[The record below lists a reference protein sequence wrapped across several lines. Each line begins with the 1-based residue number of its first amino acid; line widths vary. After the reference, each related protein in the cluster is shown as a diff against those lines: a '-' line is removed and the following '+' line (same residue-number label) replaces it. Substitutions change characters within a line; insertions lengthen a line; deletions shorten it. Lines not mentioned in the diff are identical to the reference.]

1 MTAFWVIL
9 AILYILGLFWIANW
23 GDKDSP
29 IAKRLTRH
37 PLVYSLS
44 LAIYCTA
51 WTFYGAIGEATRSG
65 WSYLPILL
73 GPVLLYLFGFGIL
86 RKMIFVSR
94 RQNITSVADFISSRY
109 GKRPLTAPVVILI
122 CMLAVIPYIALQLKA
137 IGSNFALFVN
147 QDESSASLVVFV
159 ATVLIGVFAML
170 FGTRKVEVTEYRSGM
185 MLAIGSESLFK
196 LVAIIAVGLVAIFA
210 VPHDSIESF
219 LEGADLSE
227 WRSDTFFS
235 FPFIMQT
242 LMAAAAVICLPRQF
256 HVTVVD
262 HQNDKQSRT
271 ARWVFPLYLLIF
283 AALIP
288 PIAIV
293 GQSLFSSDVN
303 GDTYVIQLAL
313 ESQNLPLQILMFL
326 GGMSAT
332 TAMVI
337 VATFAL
343 SIMISN
349 DVILPL
355 MLARSKTQNRA
366 LPIYNRR
373 ILLVRR
379 IAMLGILSLS
389 FVYYQEMANSESL
402 ASTGLLAFSLV
413 FQLVPAVIGGLYWK
427 RGHAYG
433 VYAGL
438 TLGFICW
445 FLWMLLPFTAG
456 GEMSLGTYSSR
467 SELISYGALISL
479 IANIIGYVF
488 GSLLASERLV
498 DRIQATAFVTPTSEV
513 ESRFFKP
520 KSKAINGDLFVLL
533 ETFLGE
539 QKCAEVIHH
548 FEQNYNE
555 DLPSNQRPSRLFI
568 EYCERVLGGVLGGSS
583 ARTIINSLLVDK
595 QIKVEEMVTYLD
607 EATQAIQFNQ
617 NLLFISLDN
626 LDHGISVVD
635 KELRMVAWNKTYMS
649 LYPYPEGM
657 LKIGLPVEELI
668 RFNAVNGECG
678 VGDVEELVNKRLEH
692 LRKGTGHRFLRR
704 RANGRVIEMV
714 GNPLP
719 NGGFVTSFTDVTE
732 HIESQQ
738 ALKDANID
746 LEKRV
751 VARTQEVQGINQ
763 ELRQEIDR
771 RAQAEQELM
780 SAKAEAEHANAS
792 KTEFLALA
800 SHDILQPLNAA
811 KLYLGALQDSAI
823 PDDSI
828 TTLSKLSD
836 SLESTET
843 LISTLLEIARLDQGA
858 IKPTLVDTDIQ
869 PIIDPIIT
877 EFAVIAE
884 SKNLRLSTHIRPCRV
899 HSDPIYL
906 RRIIQNFVSNAV
918 KYTETGR
925 VLISVR
931 PSHQHVSIQ
940 VWDTGVGIPKSEQ
953 KKVFDDFYRWENNRE
968 PGMGL
973 GLGLVRRM
981 QKLLGVTTQVRS
993 VPHRGSCFTIL
1004 VPNAKQ
1010 PALPQQAPEVVPITK
1025 INKALAMCHIWCVD
1039 DDPNNLEAMSTL
1051 LDKWHCTYRTFNR
1064 YEDALNATEETLP
1077 ELLLMDYQ
1085 LNDQHDGI
1093 DLITRLRAR
1102 FNQNIPAVLIT
1113 AVRTDELAELCKQ
1126 QHISYMPKP
1135 AKPAKLR
1142 ALVQHIITQRDVIKD
1157 E

>member
-1 MTAFWVIL
+1 MTAFWILL

-23 GDKDSP
+23 GDKESP
-29 IAKRLTRH
+29 TAKRLTRH

-51 WTFYGAIGEATRSG
+51 WTFYGAIGEANRSG

-73 GPVLLYLFGFGIL
+73 GPILLYLFGFGLL
-86 RKMIFVSR
+86 RKLIFVSH

-109 GKRPLTAPVVILI
+109 GKRPMTAPLVILI
-122 CMLAVIPYIALQLKA
+122 CMLAIIPYIALQLKA
-137 IGSNFALFVN
+137 IGFNFALFVN
-147 QDESSASLVVFV
+147 QDESSASLVVFI

-196 LVAIIAVGLVAIFA
+196 LIAIIAVGLVAIFA
-210 VPHDSIESF
+210 ISEQPIDYFYQSAE
-219 LEGADLSE
+219 LEN
-227 WRSDTFFS
+227 WRLDTFLS

-242 LMAAAAVICLPRQF
+242 AMAAAAVICLPRQF

-262 HQNDKQSRT
+262 HQDNRQSKT
-271 ARWVFPLYLLIF
+271 ARWGFPLYLIIF

-293 GQSLFSSDVN
+293 GHSIFGGDVN
-303 GDTYVIQLAL
+303 GDTYVIQFALAS
-313 ESQNLPLQILMFL
+313 ENLPLQMLMFL

-337 VATFAL
+337 IATFAL

-355 MLARSKTQNRA
+355 MLARNKHQQQP
-366 LPIYNRR
+366 LPTYNRR
-373 ILLVRR
+373 ILLIRR

-389 FVYYQEMANSESL
+389 FIYYQEMANSESL
-402 ASTGLLAFSLV
+402 ASTGLIAFSLV

-433 VYAGL
+433 VYTGL
-438 TLGFICW
+438 TLGFVCW
-445 FLWMLLPFTAG
+445 FLWMLLPFSGSNEVA
-456 GEMSLGTYSSR
+456 LGSYDSR

-479 IANIIGYVF
+479 LANIVGYIV

-513 ESRFFKP
+513 ENRFFKP
-520 KSKAINGDLFVLL
+520 KSKAVNSDLFVLL

-539 QKCAEVIHH
+539 RKCAEVIQT
-548 FEQNYNE
+548 FESDYDEPLAANE
-555 DLPSNQRPSRLFI
+555 RPSRHFVD
-568 EYCERVLGGVLGGSS
+568 YCERVLGGVLGGSS
-583 ARTIINSLLVDK
+583 ARTIVNSVLVDK
-595 QIKVEEMVTYLD
+595 QMNVEEMVTYLD
-607 EATQAIQFNQ
+607 ETTQAIQFNQ

-635 KELRMVAWNKTYMS
+635 KDLRMVAWNQTYQA

-668 RFNAVNGECG
+668 RFNAENGECG
-678 VGDVEELVNKRLEH
+678 VGDLEGLVNKRLEH

-763 ELRQEIDR
+763 ELMQEIER
-771 RAQAEQELM
+771 RAQAEQQLIT
-780 SAKAEAEHANAS
+780 AKADAERANAS

-811 KLYLGALQDSAI
+811 KLYLGALQDSDLAQEQ
-823 PDDSI
+823 DSAK
-828 TTLSKLSD
+828 TLGKLSD
-836 SLESTET
+836 ALESTET

-858 IKPTLVDTDIQ
+858 IKPVLIDADIQ
-869 PIIDPIIT
+869 PIIDPIVA
-877 EFAVIAE
+877 EFGVIAE
-884 SKNLRLSTHIRPCRV
+884 NKQLRLSTHMRPCRV
-899 HSDPIYL
+899 HTDPIYL
-906 RRIIQNFVSNAV
+906 RRIVQNFVSNAV
-918 KYTETGR
+918 KYTHTGR

-931 PSHQHVSIQ
+931 PRGDKVCIQ
-940 VWDTGVGIPKSEQ
+940 VWDTGVGIPKVEQ
-953 KKVFDDFYRWENNRE
+953 KKVFDDFYRWENNHE

-981 QKLLGVTTQVRS
+981 QRLLNVTTQVRS
-993 VPHRGSCFTIL
+993 SPNKGSCFSIL
-1004 VPNAKQ
+1004 VPTALQLAEPSPQ
-1010 PALPQQAPEVVPITK
+1010 PSMETPSRIDTALER
-1025 INKALAMCHIWCVD
+1025 CHVWCVD

-1051 LDKWHCTYRTFNR
+1051 LEKWHCRYRTFSR
-1064 YEDALNATEETLP
+1064 YEDALNATTDTSP

-1085 LNDQHDGI
+1085 LDEQHDGMT
-1093 DLITRLRAR
+1093 LISRLRER
-1102 FNQNIPAVLIT
+1102 FDHTIPAVLIT
-1113 AVRTDELAELCKQ
+1113 AVRDSELADRCAEQ
-1126 QHISYMPKP
+1126 SISYMPKP

-1142 ALVQHIITQRDVIKD
+1142 ALVQHIVSQRSR
-1157 E
+1157 

>member
-1 MTAFWVIL
+1 MTAFWVLL

-23 GDKDSP
+23 GDKEGP

-51 WTFYGAIGEATRSG
+51 WTFYGAIGEANRSG
-65 WSYLPILL
+65 WTYLPILL
-73 GPVLLYLFGFGIL
+73 GPVLLYTFGFRL
-86 RKMIFVSR
+86 LKKMIFVSH

-122 CMLAVIPYIALQLKA
+122 CMLAIIPYIALQLKA
-137 IGSNFALFVN
+137 IGFNFALFVN
-147 QDESSASLVVFV
+147 KDESSASLVVFI

-196 LVAIIAVGLVAIFA
+196 LIAIIAVGMVAIFA
-210 VPHDSIESF
+210 VSHTSLESF
-219 LEGADLSE
+219 YASANLDV
-227 WRSDTFFS
+227 WTVDTFFS
-235 FPFIMQT
+235 FPFLMQT
-242 LMAAAAVICLPRQF
+242 AMAAAAVICLPRQF

-262 HQNDKQSRT
+262 HQDKRQSKT
-271 ARWVFPLYLLIF
+271 ARWVFPLYLTIF

-293 GQSLFSSDVN
+293 GQSIFGNSVN
-303 GDTYVIQLAL
+303 GDTYVIQFALAS
-313 ESQNLPLQILMFL
+313 ENLPLEMLIFL

-337 VATFAL
+337 IATFAL

-355 MLARSKTQNRA
+355 MLARNKNQRQA
-366 LPIYNRR
+366 LPTYNRR
-373 ILLVRR
+373 ILLIRR

-389 FVYYQEMANSESL
+389 FIYYQEMANSESL
-402 ASTGLLAFSLV
+402 ASTGLIAFSLV

-438 TLGFICW
+438 TLGFLCW
-445 FLWMLLPFTAG
+445 FLWMLLPITGSTDLNFGNYDT
-456 GEMSLGTYSSR
+456 R

-488 GSLLASERLV
+488 GSLLANERLV

-513 ESRFFKP
+513 ENRFFKP
-520 KSKAINGDLFVLL
+520 KSKAINSDLFVLL

-539 QKCAEVIHH
+539 RKCAEVIKT
-548 FEQNYNE
+548 FETNYDEALVSNE
-555 DLPSNQRPSRLFI
+555 RPSRRFVD
-568 EYCERVLGGVLGGSS
+568 YCERVLGGVLGGSS
-583 ARTIINSLLVDK
+583 ARTIVNSLLVDK
-595 QIKVEEMVTYLD
+595 QINVEEMVTYLD

-635 KELRMVAWNKTYMS
+635 KDLRMVAWNKTYQA

-668 RFNAVNGECG
+668 RFNAENGECG
-678 VGDVEELVNKRLEH
+678 VGDVEALVNKRLEH

-704 RANGRVIEMV
+704 RGNGRVIEMV

-763 ELRQEIDR
+763 ELMQEIER

-780 SAKAEAEHANAS
+780 SAKAEAERANAS

-811 KLYLGALQDSAI
+811 KLYLGALQDSDVAQE
-823 PDDSI
+823 SAQ
-828 TTLSKLSD
+828 TLTKLGD

-843 LISTLLEIARLDQGA
+843 LIATLLEIARLDQGA
-858 IKPTLVDTDIQ
+858 IRPTLIDCDIR
-869 PIIDPIIT
+869 PIIDPIVA
-877 EFAVIAE
+877 EFGVIAQ
-884 SKNLRLSTHIRPCRV
+884 SKHLRLNTHIRSCRV
-899 HSDPIYL
+899 HSDPLYL

-918 KYTETGR
+918 KYTEQGQ

-931 PSHQHVSIQ
+931 PKQDNVCIQ
-940 VWDTGVGIPKSEQ
+940 VWDTGVGIPEAEQ
-953 KKVFDDFYRWENNRE
+953 QKVFEDFYRWENNHE

-981 QKLLGVTTQVRS
+981 QRLLGVTTEVRS
-993 VPHRGSCFTIL
+993 KPHKGSCFTIL
-1004 VPNAKQ
+1004 VPLAKSLAT
-1010 PALPQQAPEVVPITK
+1010 PVADTPHTK
-1025 INKALAMCHIWCVD
+1025 PSKIDKALAMCHVWCVD
-1039 DDPNNLEAMSTL
+1039 DDRNNLEAMSTL
-1051 LDKWHCTYRTFNR
+1051 LEKWHCSYRTFSR
-1064 YEDALNATEETLP
+1064 YEDALTAETSTPP

-1085 LNDQHDGI
+1085 LNDQQDGLE
-1093 DLITRLRAR
+1093 LIKRLRER
-1102 FNQNIPAVLIT
+1102 FDQTIPAVLIT
-1113 AVRTDELAELCKQ
+1113 AVRDNSLADRCEENK
-1126 QHISYMPKP
+1126 ISYMPKP

-1142 ALVQHIITQRDVIKD
+1142 ALVQHIVSQRQN
-1157 E
+1157 

>member
-1 MTAFWVIL
+1 MTAFWVLL

-29 IAKRLTRH
+29 IARRFTRH

-73 GPVLLYLFGFGIL
+73 GPILLYLFGFGLL

-94 RQNITSVADFISSRY
+94 RQNITSIADFISSRY

-196 LVAIIAVGLVAIFA
+196 LTAIIAVGMVAIFA
-210 VPHDSIESF
+210 VPHDSFNAFFAS
-219 LEGADLSE
+219 ADLKV
-227 WRSDTFFS
+227 WDTGTLFS
-235 FPFIMQT
+235 FPFLMQT
-242 LMAAAAVICLPRQF
+242 AMAAAAVICLPRQF

-262 HQNDKQSRT
+262 HQNDKQSKT
-271 ARWVFPLYLLIF
+271 ARWVFPLYLMIF
-283 AALIP
+283 AVLIP

-293 GQSLFSSDVN
+293 GQSIFSSDIN

-313 ESQNLPLQILMFL
+313 ESENLPLQMLMFL

-337 VATFAL
+337 IATFAL

-355 MLARSKTQNRA
+355 MLARNKNQRQS
-366 LPIYNRR
+366 LPTYNRR
-373 ILLVRR
+373 ILLIRR
-379 IAMLGILSLS
+379 IAMLGILALS

-402 ASTGLLAFSLV
+402 ASTGLIAFSLV

-433 VYAGL
+433 VYTGL
-438 TLGFICW
+438 TLGFLCW
-445 FLWMLLPFTAG
+445 FLWMLLPITG
-456 GEMSLGTYSSR
+456 GSEMSLGNYSSR

-479 IANIIGYVF
+479 IANIIGYVI
-488 GSLLASERLV
+488 GSLLANERLV

-520 KSKAINGDLFVLL
+520 KSKATNGDLFVLL
-533 ETFLGE
+533 ETFLGQ
-539 QKCAEVIHH
+539 QKCAEVISS
-548 FEQNYNE
+548 FKQNYNE
-555 DLPSNQRPSRLFI
+555 DPLANQLPTRLFI

-678 VGDVEELVNKRLEH
+678 VGNIEELVNKRLEH

-751 VARTQEVQGINQ
+751 VARTQEVQGINH

-771 RAQAEQELM
+771 RGQAEQELM
-780 SAKAEAEHANAS
+780 SAKAEAERANAS

-811 KLYLGALQDSAI
+811 KLYLGALQDSHVSA
-823 PDDSI
+823 DFAK
-828 TTLSKLSD
+828 TLHKLGD

-858 IKPTLVDTDIQ
+858 IKPALTDCDIQ
-869 PIIDPIIT
+869 PIIDPIIA
-877 EFAVIAE
+877 EFGVIAE
-884 SKNLRLSTHIRPCRV
+884 SKGLRLGTHLRPCRV

-918 KYTETGR
+918 KYTESGR

-931 PSHQHVSIQ
+931 PTKDHVRIQ
-940 VWDTGVGIPKSEQ
+940 VWDTGVGIPESEQ
-953 KKVFDDFYRWENNRE
+953 AKVFDDFYRWENNRE

-981 QKLLGVTTQVRS
+981 QKLLGVSTNVRS
-993 VPHRGSCFTIL
+993 TPHRGSCFTIL
-1004 VPNAKQ
+1004 VPKARHAAK
-1010 PALPQQAPEVVPITK
+1010 PKHKETVVPLTT
-1025 INKALAMCHIWCVD
+1025 INKALAMCHIWCID
-1039 DDPNNLEAMSTL
+1039 DDPNNLEAMTTL
-1051 LDKWHCTYRTFNR
+1051 LDKWHCTYRTFSR
-1064 YEDALNATEETLP
+1064 YETALVNEEDMTP

-1085 LNDQHDGI
+1085 LNDGNDGI
-1093 DLITRLRAR
+1093 DLIERLRQR
-1102 FNQNIPAVLIT
+1102 FKRDIPAVLIT
-1113 AVRTDELAELCKQ
+1113 AVRTDELAQTCAEKN
-1126 QHISYMPKP
+1126 IAYMPKP

-1142 ALVQHIITQRDVIKD
+1142 ALVQHIITQRVQAD
-1157 E
+1157 

>member
-29 IAKRLTRH
+29 IAQRLTRH

-73 GPVLLYLFGFGIL
+73 GPVLLYVFGFGLL

-147 QDESSASLVVFV
+147 QDESSASLVVFI
-159 ATVLIGVFAML
+159 ATVLIGIFAML

-196 LVAIIAVGLVAIFA
+196 LMAIIAVGIVAIFA
-210 VPHDSIESF
+210 VPHSSF
-219 LEGADLSE
+219 EEFFASANLEAWDIS
-227 WRSDTFFS
+227 TFSS

-242 LMAAAAVICLPRQF
+242 AMAAAAVICLPRQF

-262 HQNDKQSRT
+262 HQNERQSNT
-271 ARWVFPLYLLIF
+271 ARWIFPLYLAIF

-288 PIAIV
+288 PIAIA
-293 GQSLFSSDVN
+293 GQSLFNSNIN

-313 ESQNLPLQILMFL
+313 ESENLPLQILMFL

-355 MLARSKTQNRA
+355 MLARNNNQKQG
-366 LPIYNRR
+366 LPTYNRK
-373 ILLVRR
+373 ILQVRR
-379 IAMLGILSLS
+379 IAMLGILALS

-402 ASTGLLAFSLV
+402 SSTGLIAFSLV

-438 TLGFICW
+438 TLGFLCW
-445 FLWMLLPFTAG
+445 FLWMLLPITG
-456 GEMSLGTYSSR
+456 NSELTLGNYESR
-467 SELISYGALISL
+467 AELISYGALISL

-488 GSLLASERLV
+488 GSLLANERLV

-520 KSKAINGDLFVLL
+520 KSKAINSDLFVLL
-533 ETFLGE
+533 ETFLGQ
-539 QKCAEVIHH
+539 QKCAEVINN
-548 FEQNYNE
+548 FKQNYAE
-555 DLPSNQRPSRLFI
+555 ELPNHQRPTRLFI

-635 KELRMVAWNKTYMS
+635 KELRMVAWNKTYTS

-678 VGDVEELVNKRLEH
+678 VGEVEELVNKRLEH

-714 GNPLP
+714 GNPLA

-763 ELRQEIDR
+763 ELMQEIER
-771 RAQAEQELM
+771 RAQAEQELID
-780 SAKAEAEHANAS
+780 AKAEAERANAS

-811 KLYLGALQDSAI
+811 KLYLGALQDSDF
-823 PDDSI
+823 PEDSAK
-828 TTLSKLSD
+828 TLNKLSD

-858 IKPTLVDTDIQ
+858 IKPTLIDSDIQ
-869 PIIDPIIT
+869 PIIEPIIA
-877 EFAVIAE
+877 EFGVIAE
-884 SKNLRLSTHIRPCRV
+884 SKGLKLSTHIRPSRV
-899 HSDPIYL
+899 HTDPIYL

-918 KYTETGR
+918 KYTEKGR

-931 PSHQHVSIQ
+931 PTKQHVRIQ
-940 VWDTGVGIPKSEQ
+940 VWDTGVGIPVAEQ
-953 KKVFDDFYRWENNRE
+953 QKVFDDFYRWENNRE

-981 QKLLGVTTQVRS
+981 QKLLGVSTQVRS
-993 VPHRGSCFTIL
+993 TPHKGSCFTIL
-1004 VPNAKQ
+1004 VPKARQLAQPVAKVETVI
-1010 PALPQQAPEVVPITK
+1010 LPK
-1025 INKALAMCHIWCVD
+1025 INKALAMCHIWCID
-1039 DDPNNLEAMSTL
+1039 DDPNNLEAMSAL

-1064 YEDALNATEETLP
+1064 YEDALNAEDDITP

-1085 LNDQHDGI
+1085 LNDQQDGME
-1093 DLITRLRAR
+1093 LIERLRER
-1102 FNQNIPAVLIT
+1102 FSRDIAAVLIT
-1113 AVRTDELAELCKQ
+1113 AVRSNELAELCENKRV
-1126 QHISYMPKP
+1126 SYMPKP

-1142 ALVQHIITQRDVIKD
+1142 ALVQHIITQRSQAD
-1157 E
+1157 

>member
-1 MTAFWVIL
+1 MTAFWILL
-9 AILYILGLFWIANW
+9 AILYILVLFWIAKW

-29 IAKRLTRH
+29 NARRLTRH

-51 WTFYGAIGEATRSG
+51 WTFYGAIGEAARSG

-73 GPVLLYLFGFGIL
+73 GPVLLYTFGFRIL
-86 RKMIFVSR
+86 KKMIFVSH

-109 GKRPLTAPVVILI
+109 GKRPLTAPLVILI

-137 IGSNFALFVN
+137 IGSNLALFVN
-147 QDESSASLVVFV
+147 QDESSTSLVVL
-159 ATVLIGVFAML
+159 ASTILIGVFAML

-196 LVAIIAVGLVAIFA
+196 LAAVIAVGLVAIFA
-210 VPHDSIESF
+210 ARASSLADFIDVT
-219 LEGADLSE
+219 DLSA
-227 WRSDTFFS
+227 WSTDTIVS

-242 LMAAAAVICLPRQF
+242 VMAAAAVICLPRQF
-256 HVTVVD
+256 HVTIVD
-262 HQNDKQSRT
+262 HQNSRQSNT
-271 ARWVFPLYLLIF
+271 ARWVFPLYLAIF

-288 PIAIV
+288 PIALV
-293 GQSLFSSDVN
+293 GQSLFDSTIN
-303 GDTYVIQLAL
+303 GDTYVIQFAL
-313 ESQNLPLQILMFL
+313 ESNNLPLQILIFL

-337 VATFAL
+337 IATFAL

-355 MLARSKTQNRA
+355 MIARNSSQKQG
-366 LPIYNRR
+366 LPTYQRR
-373 ILLVRR
+373 ILWIRR
-379 IAMLGILSLS
+379 IAMVGILALA
-389 FVYYQEMANSESL
+389 FIYYQEMANSESL
-402 ASTGLLAFSLV
+402 SSTGLIAFSLV

-433 VYAGL
+433 VYTGL
-438 TLGFICW
+438 TLGFLCW
-445 FLWMLLPFTAG
+445 FLWMMLPITGSVNSTSFG
-456 GEMSLGTYSSR
+456 NYSSR
-467 SELISYGALISL
+467 TELISYGALISL
-479 IANIIGYVF
+479 IANVIGYVL

-498 DRIQATAFVTPTSEV
+498 DRIQATAFVTPTSEI
-513 ESRFFKP
+513 ETGFFKP
-520 KSKAINGDLFVLL
+520 KSKALNSDLFVLL

-539 QKCAEVIHH
+539 QKCAEVIRS
-548 FEQNYNE
+548 FEQTYHEKVSSNRG
-555 DLPSNQRPSRLFI
+555 PSKHFVG
-568 EYCERVLGGVLGGSS
+568 YCERVLGGVLGGSS
-583 ARTIINSLLVDK
+583 ARTIVNSLLVDK
-595 QIKVEEMVTYLD
+595 QIKIEEMVTYLD

-617 NLLFISLDN
+617 SLLFVSLDN

-635 KELRMVAWNKTYMS
+635 KDLRMVAWNKTYAA

-668 RFNAVNGECG
+668 RFNAANGECG
-678 VGDVEELVNKRLEH
+678 VGDVEELVSKRLEH
-692 LRKGTGHRFLRR
+692 LRKATGHRFLRR

-732 HIESQQ
+732 HIESQR

-763 ELRQEIDR
+763 ELMQEIER
-771 RAQAEQELM
+771 RAQAEQELL
-780 SAKAEAEHANAS
+780 SAKAEAERANAS

-811 KLYLGALQDSAI
+811 KLYLGALQDSNVGGEAK
-823 PDDSI
+823 
-828 TTLSKLSD
+828 TTLDKLGD

-843 LISTLLEIARLDQGA
+843 LIATLLEIARLDQGA
-858 IKPTLVDTDIQ
+858 IRPTLTDVDIAA
-869 PIIDPIIT
+869 ILDPIVA
-877 EFAVIAE
+877 EFGVIAQ
-884 SKNLRLSTHIRPCRV
+884 SKHLSLTTHIRPCRV
-899 HSDPIYL
+899 HTDPVYL

-918 KYTETGR
+918 KYTSHGR

-931 PSHQHVSIQ
+931 PIKDQVNIQ
-940 VWDTGVGIPKSEQ
+940 VWDTGVGIPAPEQ
-953 KKVFDDFYRWENNRE
+953 AKVFEDFYRWENNNE

-981 QKLLGVTTQVRS
+981 QRLLGVTTRVKS
-993 VPHRGSCFTIL
+993 TPNKGSCFTIL
-1004 VPNAKQ
+1004 VPKAHNQLSNAKAI
-1010 PALPQQAPEVVPITK
+1010 PKETVSR
-1025 INKALAMCHIWCVD
+1025 INKELEMCHVWCID
-1039 DDPNNLEAMSTL
+1039 DDSNNLEAMATL
-1051 LDKWHCTYRTFNR
+1051 LSKWHCTYRTFSR
-1064 YEDALNATEETLP
+1064 YEDALTAQSKDIP

-1085 LNDQHDGI
+1085 LNAQYNGLE
-1093 DLITRLRAR
+1093 LIKRLRER
-1102 FNQNIPAVLIT
+1102 FETPIPAVLIT
-1113 AVRTDELAELCKQ
+1113 AVRSNELSDLCQAED
-1126 QHISYMPKP
+1126 ISYMPKP

-1142 ALVQHIITQRDVIKD
+1142 ALVQHIVGQRQSD
-1157 E
+1157 